1 MYKEIHEKIWAI
13 LGPVGSIIEARATAL
28 FGLVTAGIGF
38 MDWSPLLN
46 LFGTGTDFNP
56 KQVSA
61 IGAVVF
67 VKGIIQE
74 ITRRFND
81 PLLKVQAAVDKAP
94 EVAVAKKKIKKV
106 LSQTPSVK

>member
-1 MYKEIHEKIWAI
+1 MLKAYHEKIWAI

-28 FGLVTAGIGF
+28 VGLVTAGIGF

-61 IGAVVF
+61 LGAVVF
-67 VKGIIQE
+67 VKGVIQE

-81 PLLKVQAAVDKAP
+81 PLLKVQTAVDAAP
-94 EVAVAKKKIKKV
+94 EVAIAKKKIKKV
-106 LSQTPSVK
+106 LNKTPEVK